1 MFYKG
6 FIKRIVPFF
15 LTFAAGL
22 FIASIFVPLSI
33 PNLKMPSRGSH
44 KYREV
49 QRLRSELNESRR
61 ESNELKK
68 EIRELKQNAI
78 NAEFDAFEGV
88 PPVAIDAPPPPP
100 DPVVPHSVRR
110 VLRHDR

>member
-1 MFYKG
+1 MFYMG
-6 FIKRIVPFF
+6 LIKRFVPFF

-22 FIASIFVPLSI
+22 LIASIFVPLSI

-49 QRLRSELNESRR
+49 QRLRSELKESRR
-61 ESNELKK
+61 ESCELKK

-78 NAEFDAFEGV
+78 SAEFNFDGV
-88 PPVAIDAPPPPP
+88 PPIAIEVPPAPPIAP
-100 DPVVPHSVRR
+100 RYNR
-110 VLRHDR
+110 